1 MLKKSYTVTGK
12 KCRVTFHCAAIGA
25 ASAALAGEFNG
36 WSATAAPMKK
46 LKSGEF
52 AVTLT
57 LDAGQ
62 DYAFRYVVDGTR
74 WVNEPEADSYVRNEF
89 GEDNSVVTVPL
100 PE

>member
-1 MLKKSYTVTGK
+1 MLKKTYTATGK
-12 KCRVTFHCAAIGA
+12 KCRVTFHYADSGA

-36 WSATAAPMKK
+36 WSATETPMKR

-52 AVTLT
+52 AVTLM
-57 LDAGQ
+57 LDAGR
-62 DYAFRYVVDGTR
+62 DYAFRYVVDGQR
-74 WVNEPEADSYVRNEF
+74 WVNEPEADKYVRNEF